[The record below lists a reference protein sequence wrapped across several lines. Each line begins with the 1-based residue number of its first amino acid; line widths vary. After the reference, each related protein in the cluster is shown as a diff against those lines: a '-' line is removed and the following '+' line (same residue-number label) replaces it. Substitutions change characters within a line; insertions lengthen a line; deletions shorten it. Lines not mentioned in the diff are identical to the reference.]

1 MVTGGRG
8 RYDLSQSRVG
18 MRTWEKENDEYPTR
32 RVAPSTIFL
41 TQLYLQ
47 TASFIMAS
55 SKYVAWSIEQR
66 PTFP

>member
-1 MVTGGRG
+1 MTGGRG

-18 MRTWEKENDEYPTR
+18 MRTWEKENDEYPAR
-32 RVAPSTIFL
+32 RSSTISL